1 MLTSFG
7 NGRACFDTDLSNK
20 ECNKMCH
27 FCVQKM
33 VPTLIHYCKHCTPF
47 NGRSWFSAKEGDYLK
62 YTEETK

>member
-1 MLTSFG
+1 
-7 NGRACFDTDLSNK
+7 
-20 ECNKMCH
+20 MCH